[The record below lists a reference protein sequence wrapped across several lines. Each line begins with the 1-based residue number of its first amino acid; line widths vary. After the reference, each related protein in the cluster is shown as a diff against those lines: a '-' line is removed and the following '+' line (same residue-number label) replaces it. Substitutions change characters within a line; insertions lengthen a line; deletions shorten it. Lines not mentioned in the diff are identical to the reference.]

1 MRGLNPSAGL
11 PHRQTCIKLLGL
23 MRTLTENKLEVVIS
37 MQRVKFG
44 DPFAGT
50 TSDIWSTSNCRAS
63 FFCMR
68 LSMVLE
74 PEIVFAAAST
84 GSKGSKNSSGSTYTR
99 PTGLTEVAPMIC
111 FREFTETSHSGKVI
125 ASVKKSALAKYKM
138 SPDTSLSL
146 MTEDGAS
153 NNKSSAKQ
161 LQAPFKVCCP
171 HDLQRAVLFAAD
183 EAGSVSQNPELK
195 EFIQK
200 ASKMA
205 SAPHRSTATS
215 DRLQKAQIEG
225 GTPKS
230 RVVVTET
237 ANVTRW
243 TGLYRM
249 AYKVGATPATIT
261 SSTITSSTITS
272 STITSTATTTTTAAL
287 ATKLIAASLARATAE
302 SYPREA
308 PVDGAHW
315 LRDGR
320 GDGGPRGSAEQ
331 R

>member
-1 MRGLNPSAGL
+1 
-11 PHRQTCIKLLGL
+11 

-37 MQRVKFG
+37 MQRVKCG
-44 DPFAGT
+44 DPVAGT

-200 ASKMA
+200 TSKMA
-205 SAPHRSTATS
+205 SAPHRSTTTS

-237 ANVTRW
+237 
-243 TGLYRM
+243 GLYRM
-249 AYKVGATPATIT
+249 AHKVGATPATIT

-272 STITSTATTTTTAAL
+272 STITSSTITSSTVTSTATITATAAL
-287 ATKLIAASLARATAE
+287 AAKLIAASLARATAE
-302 SYPREA
+302 SYP
-308 PVDGAHW
+308 
-315 LRDGR
+315 
-320 GDGGPRGSAEQ
+320 
-331 R
+331 